1 MAGGNFAFNAV
12 PNNTAASWWNDPG
25 LRKLVFFMAICTISA
40 VGSGVDGSLING
52 LQIIDSFMDNLGDI
66 SDNHLGL
73 VIASFSLGALPAL
86 PISAYC
92 MDRFGRRSSL
102 LLGCISVI
110 VGGIAQSFTYG
121 ANAFLGTR
129 FVIGFGIAL
138 TGTSAPT
145 LLMELAHPRMRG
157 QASLLYNC
165 SWYIGA
171 AIIGWITYGTLVGM
185 TGNWSWRLPCL
196 LQITPEILLAVITV
210 TLMPES
216 PRWLVSKGRN
226 EEALNTLAKYHAN
239 RDKEDA
245 LVNLEYAE
253 IVEAL
258 EIEKTSQHG
267 TSYLTLLKTPGNRH
281 RLIICILVGFMCQ
294 WSGNGIVTYYLS
306 PILTTAGVTSSATQ
320 ALINVCMNIWNY
332 PWAIA
337 GALSANKLGRRP
349 LFFISTG
356 GMLICYI
363 IITALAAE
371 FTKTGKPAVGYA
383 QIAFLFFF
391 FASYDFGFTGLQSA
405 YPIEV
410 LPYSLRAKGYSITQ
424 FCIYLAMFFNQFV
437 NPIGLSNIS
446 WKYYIV
452 YDCILVLFLFLQWL
466 LFPET
471 KGRTLEEIR
480 EIFDKEPL
488 SSMEGIGV
496 NGSEILGDGGKAEE
510 ACIENIASRV

>member
-40 VGSGVDGSLING
+40 VSPFDRLRMSKLTVFQVGSGVDGSLING
-52 LQIIDSFMDNLGDI
+52 LQIIDSCRPRVFHIYTHVLTPSTVMDNLGDI

-157 QASLLYNC
+157 QTSLLYNC

-196 LQITPEILLAVITV
+196 LQITPEILLAV
-210 TLMPES
+210 M
-216 PRWLVSKGRN
+216 
-226 EEALNTLAKYHAN
+226 
-239 RDKEDA
+239 
-245 LVNLEYAE
+245 
-253 IVEAL
+253 
-258 EIEKTSQHG
+258 
-267 TSYLTLLKTPGNRH
+267 
-281 RLIICILVGFMCQ
+281 
-294 WSGNGIVTYYLS
+294 
-306 PILTTAGVTSSATQ
+306 
-320 ALINVCMNIWNY
+320 
-332 PWAIA
+332 
-337 GALSANKLGRRP
+337 
-349 LFFISTG
+349 
-356 GMLICYI
+356 
-363 IITALAAE
+363 
-371 FTKTGKPAVGYA
+371 
-383 QIAFLFFF
+383 
-391 FASYDFGFTGLQSA
+391 
-405 YPIEV
+405 
-410 LPYSLRAKGYSITQ
+410 
-424 FCIYLAMFFNQFV
+424 
-437 NPIGLSNIS
+437 
-446 WKYYIV
+446 
-452 YDCILVLFLFLQWL
+452 
-466 LFPET
+466 
-471 KGRTLEEIR
+471 
-480 EIFDKEPL
+480 
-488 SSMEGIGV
+488 
-496 NGSEILGDGGKAEE
+496 
-510 ACIENIASRV
+510 